1 MDVLKEER
9 IQVVKHLQKLEK
21 TGLGGGGT
29 SGNISIK
36 NNGYDL
42 IAISPSGVSYDSI
55 SWEMIPVIDRN
66 GKIIS
71 GDNRPSSE
79 FLFHLKAYELRKDVN
94 SVVHT
99 HSVNAAAFSTLGVD
113 LPPLHYII
121 GYAGKKVPFV
131 PYEVFGGEEL
141 ASIIGDNIKN
151 YNGVILGNHGV
162 VALGDSID
170 TAYACAEAI
179 EFVSEIYLKTHN
191 MPLDPKVL
199 SNEQMNVV
207 LEKFKTY
214 GQGKA

>member
-9 IQVVKHLQKLEK
+9 IKVVKHLQKLEI

-36 NNGYDL
+36 NNGNDL
-42 IAISPSGVSYDSI
+42 IAISPSGVSYDSLN
-55 SWEMIPVIDRN
+55 WEMIPVIDRN

-71 GDNRPSSE
+71 GSNRPSSE
-79 FLFHLKAYELRKDVN
+79 FLFHLKAYDIREDIN

-99 HSVNAAAFSTLGVD
+99 HSINAAAFSTLGVD

-121 GYAGKKVPFV
+121 GYAGDKVPFV
-131 PYEVFGGEEL
+131 PYEVFGGADL
-141 ASIIGDNIKN
+141 ASLIGDKIKN

-162 VALGDSID
+162 VAVGESID
-170 TAYACAEAI
+170 TAYSCAEAI
-179 EFVSEIYLKTHN
+179 EFVSEIYLKTNN
-191 MPLDPKVL
+191 MQLKPKVL

-214 GQGKA
+214 GQGKS